1 MINRVSCQNQKAW
14 SSALFQQ
21 ERMQKVWNR
30 KKILMKMR
38 TKRAS
43 AVTIL
48 SFFINER
55 GVTATPPFTLFF
67 FSDYFSGMPPC
78 SYQYSSKDSQDG
90 SLQVSALSR

>member
-21 ERMQKVWNR
+21 ERMQKVWNS
-30 KKILMKMR
+30 KEILMKMR

-48 SFFINER
+48 SFFKNER
-55 GVTATPPFTLFF
+55 GVTATPPFGIMSTIIITRA
-67 FSDYFSGMPPC
+67 
-78 SYQYSSKDSQDG
+78 SQVRPAGRLPGDALA
-90 SLQVSALSR
+90 SLIL

>member
-21 ERMQKVWNR
+21 ERMQKVWNS
-30 KKILMKMR
+30 KEILMKMR

-55 GVTATPPFTLFF
+55 GVTATPPFSVICRFEKTLLKTLEFF
-67 FSDYFSGMPPC
+67 MNN
-78 SYQYSSKDSQDG
+78 SQM
-90 SLQVSALSR
+90 AY